1 MEKSGDYIW
10 KEKRDALGIRPH
22 VYMFKNRVENM
33 ILKGPDTIAV
43 LFCVRII
50 WWWQWGQRVL

>member
-22 VYMFKNRVENM
+22 VYMFKNRVETV

-50 WWWQWGQRVL
+50 WW